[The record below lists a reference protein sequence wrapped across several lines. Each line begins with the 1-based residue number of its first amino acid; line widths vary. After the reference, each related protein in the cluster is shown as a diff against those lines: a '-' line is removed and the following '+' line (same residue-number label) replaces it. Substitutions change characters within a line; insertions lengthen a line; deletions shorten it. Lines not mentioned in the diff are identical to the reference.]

1 MANFS
6 RRHYEMI
13 ARIIGYSNI
22 PDEEILLLSTYFKK
36 DNNRFDC
43 KRFEHAVA
51 NHRDN
56 NSSSSVVIY

>member
-1 MANFS
+1 MPNFS
-6 RRHYEMI
+6 RKHYEMI
-13 ARIIGYSNI
+13 ARIIGHSNI

-43 KRFEHAVA
+43 KRFEHAIA

-56 NSSSSVVIY
+56 NR